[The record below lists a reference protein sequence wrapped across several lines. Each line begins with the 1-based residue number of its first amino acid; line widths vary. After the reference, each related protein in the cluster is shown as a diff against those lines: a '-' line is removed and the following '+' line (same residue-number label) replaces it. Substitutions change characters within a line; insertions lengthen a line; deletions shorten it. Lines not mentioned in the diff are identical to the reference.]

1 MLLDQKSISKPEN
14 IKTETINRDILL
26 NLIDTSNIDRSF
38 TIDIEIIVENLS
50 LKLNKKEIFEE

>member
-26 NLIDTSNIDRSF
+26 NLIDNSNIDRSF